1 VKKTRLSKP
10 ALRRLAMERVAVR
23 LSRLLP
29 DKHALIGGLAVGIHG
44 YVRATKDV
52 DFVVL
57 DDPIALR
64 ERLKQAGVET
74 ELRRGD
80 VLEGDIPWVLF
91 GKLDGVRFDL
101 LAPTVPIDW
110 DRRERVLLGVE
121 ELLAVDVSTLIRLKL
136 RAGGSLDLI
145 DLVHLL
151 RAHPEE
157 REKALEVASAYR
169 LRERLAASL
178 ADRTLRTDEE
188 EQREPPP
195 TSRGTGGR
203 RARR

>member
-1 VKKTRLSKP
+1 MKKVRLSKP
-10 ALRRLAMERVAVR
+10 ALQRLAMERVAVR
-23 LSRLLP
+23 LSKLLP

-57 DDPIALR
+57 DDPIELR
-64 ERLKQAGVET
+64 ERLRKAGVET

-80 VLEGDIPWVLF
+80 VLEGDISWVLF
-91 GKLDGVRFDL
+91 GKLDGVRFDIL
-101 LAPTVPIDW
+101 PPTVPIDW
-110 DRRERVLLGVE
+110 ERRLRVKLGSDEV
-121 ELLAVDVSTLIRLKL
+121 LAVDVSTLIRLKL
-136 RAGGSLDLI
+136 RAGGSLDLF
-145 DLVHLL
+145 DLFHLL

-169 LRERLAASL
+169 LRERLASSL

-188 EQREPPP
+188 ERSKP
-195 TSRGTGGR
+195 TSPRTSRR